1 MLPLDGDGFPPL
13 HFSVLSEALGTF
25 QPFSLSA
32 APLFAG
38 KRRETFL
45 LKKLT

>member
-1 MLPLDGDGFPPL
+1 MDFL
-13 HFSVLSEALGTF
+13 LSTF
-25 QPFSLSA
+25 LSFQKLWGPFSLSA